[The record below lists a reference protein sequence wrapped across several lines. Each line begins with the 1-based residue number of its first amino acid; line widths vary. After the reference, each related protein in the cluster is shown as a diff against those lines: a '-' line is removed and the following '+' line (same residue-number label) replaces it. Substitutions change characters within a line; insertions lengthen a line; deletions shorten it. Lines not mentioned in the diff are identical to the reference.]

1 MLSRSSFTAKP
12 APPPPAPPAPRA
24 PSGRAASAAPL
35 AEEWPS
41 APAAP
46 TPAVAAPALPTPAS
60 ATPET
65 AAPETATPV
74 TATPAMAAAAMAT
87 PSVGA
92 SPVAAFAMT
101 EPPAAAGTPAGA
113 PPPGPGA
120 TSAVPPAVL
129 APSDA
134 GAALPEALDALGR
147 VLEAYQEWGFDT
159 AERSA
164 ATMGKLCGRFRDH
177 LLEGRPLNDDAH
189 QAVVPP
195 EARRYAAIAEFLW
208 QQRRDEKLFVE
219 AALADLRDALWAC
232 VNRVQAAVAADVK
245 AEAAT
250 GVQVQRVQQ
259 AITKMETGSVKQE
272 VLQAI
277 SNMEEIAKERRSL
290 QTTQYGALAA
300 RIDQLGSQ
308 LEALKKE
315 NETDVLTGLGN
326 RKRFESALVRATQ
339 TSLLGR
345 QPLTLVMLDMDG
357 LKGINDG
364 FGHPAGDEAIKA
376 FADCLSRVFL
386 RNTDIL
392 CRLGGDEFAAILPN
406 TEARV
411 VARMAD
417 RLITQVAETSL
428 TLAPRAR
435 MGASMGYSGLQPGE
449 SPEQWVARTD
459 AALYRAKA
467 AGKGRAIAG

>member
-1 MLSRSSFTAKP
+1 M
-12 APPPPAPPAPRA
+12 
-24 PSGRAASAAPL
+24 
-35 AEEWPS
+35 
-41 APAAP
+41 P
-46 TPAVAAPALPTPAS
+46 TPVM
-60 ATPET
+60 
-65 AAPETATPV
+65 
-74 TATPAMAAAAMAT
+74 ATPAMATSAMRTPAMASRATT
-87 PSVGA
+87 P
-92 SPVAAFAMT
+92 AA
-101 EPPAAAGTPAGA
+101 PPAAVATPAWA
-113 PPPGPGA
+113 RTPAASATPAIARAFEPHPG
-120 TSAVPPAVL
+120 
-129 APSDA
+129 A

-147 VLEAYQEWGFDT
+147 VLQAYQEWGFDT

-164 ATMGKLCGRFRDH
+164 DTVGKLCGRFRDH
-177 LLEGRPLNDDAH
+177 LLEGRPLNDEPL

-208 QQRRDEKLFVE
+208 QQRRDEKVFVE

-232 VNRVQAAVAADVK
+232 VNRVQAAVASDVK
-245 AEAAT
+245 ADAAT
-250 GVQVQRVQQ
+250 GEQVQRVHH
-259 AITKMETGSVKQE
+259 AINRLETGSVKQE

-277 SNMEEIAKERRSL
+277 NNMEEIARERRS
-290 QTTQYGALAA
+290 QQMTQYGALAA

-308 LEALKKE
+308 LETLKKE
-315 NETDVLTGLGN
+315 NETDPLTGLGN
-326 RKRFESALVRATQ
+326 RKRFDSALARAMQ

-345 QPLTLVMLDMDG
+345 QPLTLVMMDMDG
-357 LKGINDG
+357 LKGINDS

-417 RLITQVAETSL
+417 RLITQVAETAL
-428 TLAPRAR
+428 ALAPRAR
-435 MGASMGYSGLQPGE
+435 IGASMGYSGMQAGE

-459 AALYRAKA
+459 AALYQAKA
-467 AGKGRAIAG
+467 AGKGRAIAA